1 MFMKSLIRFPHW
13 LRDVYYFQK
22 RTVKWGWPPCTVCE
36 IISKNSVT
44 FLKSPRSLSMF
55 PCWKLLSYQKIE
67 FCATLILTL
76 YISKRNIFQNVCK
89 LFLFNISSVAF
100 LTSKL
105 GNPEYSMVIDCLM
118 AMKSSSAKTVT
129 FTIDYTCNMAMFFP
143 MTCLCCIPPG
153 CIASGNASQWEREN

>member
-1 MFMKSLIRFPHW
+1 MFTISEQELWNGVDLPAPF
-13 LRDVYYFQK
+13 
-22 RTVKWGWPPCTVCE
+22 VKLFH
-36 IISKNSVT
+36 KFSVT
-44 FLKSPRSLSMF
+44 FLKDCFPRPKSPRSLSMF

-89 LFLFNISSVAF
+89 LFHFNISRVAF